1 MIKKVLLIFFIIGL
15 GLFVS
20 GCIDDEFTAEQ
31 IAEKLQEKQANIE
44 DYSATVHMTVSVA
57 DQVQET
63 EYEIFQ
69 KEPDKSK
76 TITLKPEEEAGS
88 VTVYNGKKMWIY
100 DSKTNIVKILET
112 PETNGAAK
120 IDDYATFIA
129 EMLNESSVSM
139 EGTETIDDRETYVI
153 DLKPKKNISDTVL
166 AVNMTVWVDVETW
179 MPLKIEMI
187 HEDANQPSK
196 ATIEY
201 RNFKVNTG
209 ISDEEFEFE
218 IPEGAQVKDLGSF
231 EDTLPVQMT
240 LEEVQQ
246 KSQSDLL
253 VPSYIP
259 EGYEFQT
266 AMLLN
271 NSVQDPDIQE
281 SVRFLYLSNNG
292 SMIISEEF
300 YDIEN
305 VSITIIEK
313 GERVDINGNEGVFST
328 KYDKSRTL
336 LWNVGNARMSISAFL
351 DEEEI
356 LKIARSMEV
365 PNSIIENEL

>member
-1 MIKKVLLIFFIIGL
+1 
-15 GLFVS
+15 
-20 GCIDDEFTAEQ
+20 
-31 IAEKLQEKQANIE
+31 
-44 DYSATVHMTVSVA
+44 
-57 DQVQET
+57 
-63 EYEIFQ
+63 
-69 KEPDKSK
+69 
-76 TITLKPEEEAGS
+76 
-88 VTVYNGKKMWIY
+88 
-100 DSKTNIVKILET
+100 
-112 PETNGAAK
+112 
-120 IDDYATFIA
+120 
-129 EMLNESSVSM
+129 
-139 EGTETIDDRETYVI
+139 
-153 DLKPKKNISDTVL
+153 
-166 AVNMTVWVDVETW
+166 
-179 MPLKIEMI
+179 
-187 HEDANQPSK
+187 
-196 ATIEY
+196 
-201 RNFKVNTG
+201 
-209 ISDEEFEFE
+209 
-218 IPEGAQVKDLGSF
+218 
-231 EDTLPVQMT
+231 MT